1 MRAKFAPVA
10 SPHAQVFGRRQQLG
24 LRSQIKGPPGQR
36 GRKKANPDAEDDGAQ
51 NAKGRGRPKL
61 ARKKSRSCKS
71 PAMKR
76 LKKLRKSS
84 SQKLED
90 DEPGQ
95 EAAPEQASASPV
107 PEVSSPPSSSA
118 DGMHEG
124 DGLEAKAS
132 PKSKKPAGSAAQK
145 GKGKAKAKASPK
157 AKGKAKA
164 KASPRAKGK
173 AKAKASPKAK
183 GKAKAKAASNDRQQR
198 KASKS
203 AATKSKNKR
212 GKTGSSDIGET
223 DLGDADYLVSY
234 YGSFEYVDANP
245 KKLKNEVRDYMEYFT
260 NVAPDIYWSR
270 SECGLSFRYVDAK
283 NRKHKKLV
291 GFFRFGATRVAM
303 LVSIGCCLCLV
314 PRLVQLG

>member
-1 MRAKFAPVA
+1 MRAKFAAVA

-132 PKSKKPAGSAAQK
+132 PKSKKRAGSAK
-145 GKGKAKAKASPK
+145 GQRKSKGEGITQGERKS
-157 AKGKAKA
+157 KGEGLTQSERK
-164 KASPRAKGK
+164 SKGEGLTQSERK
-173 AKAKASPKAK
+173 SK
-183 GKAKAKAASNDRQQR
+183 GEGSQQR
-198 KASKS
+198 Q
-203 AATKSKNKR
+203 AAAQ
-212 GKTGSSDIGET
+212 G
-223 DLGDADYLVSY
+223 L
-234 YGSFEYVDANP
+234 
-245 KKLKNEVRDYMEYFT
+245 EVRSHQVQEQ
-260 NVAPDIYWSR
+260 
-270 SECGLSFRYVDAK
+270 EGQ
-283 NRKHKKLV
+283 NRFVRHR
-291 GFFRFGATRVAM
+291 GD
-303 LVSIGCCLCLV
+303 
-314 PRLVQLG
+314 